1 MPYRISQRGP
11 RYCVLKQDD
20 DRNMGC
26 HDTREDALRQL
37 RALHVNEADAV
48 LQGLKAPL
56 SQS

>member
-1 MPYRISQRGP
+1 MPYRISQRGS

-37 RALHVNEADAV
+37 RALHANETEAV
-48 LQGLKAPL
+48 LRNLKASPN
-56 SQS
+56 QP

>member
-1 MPYRISQRGP
+1 
-11 RYCVLKQDD
+11 
-20 DRNMGC
+20 MGC

-48 LQGLKAPL
+48 LQRLKAPL